1 MCPHRTVV
9 YRSHVQNT
17 TGLRFAHVWG
27 DTGRHVLRTAVLG
40 FVCLTMQSM
49 AGDISR
55 QAFLRGAV
63 GALAA
68 GAFVGSGRAGGAPL
82 PSGWDGL
89 SIGGQVIRPDS
100 PQFGTAKAVF
110 NTNYNGTTPAAV
122 VVPTSPADVQ
132 KAMTFAAANNL
143 KVAPR
148 GGGHSY
154 VGASTANGTMV
165 LDLRQLPGDVN
176 YDAATGLVTVTPAT
190 SLYAMHQV
198 LAAAGRGIPTG
209 TCPSVG
215 AAGHALGG
223 GLGAHSRHA
232 GLMSDALRSATV
244 VLPSGQAVTA
254 SASSQPDLFWA
265 LRGGGGGNFGV
276 TTSLTFATFPTTE
289 VDAVNLNFPA
299 QSFAQMLVGWQNWLR
314 TADRSCW
321 ALADATVD
329 PMGTHC
335 RILAT
340 CPAGSG
346 GSVASAITAAVGLQP
361 TGTDS
366 HTFNYLDL
374 TNYLAVGNLN
384 PSPLGYVGGSD
395 VFTSITP
402 AAAQGIAAAVDAFP
416 RGAGRM
422 LAIMHALDGALAD
435 VPTGASAFPW
445 RRQSSLV
452 QWYVETPGDPSGAL
466 GWLGAAHRAV
476 QPYSAGGYANYLEAN
491 QPVSRY
497 FGPNLAQLSAVRQK
511 YDPGRVMFSGLPV

>member
-1 MCPHRTVV
+1 M
-9 YRSHVQNT
+9 
-17 TGLRFAHVWG
+17 TGG
-27 DTGRHVLRTAVLG
+27 
-40 FVCLTMQSM
+40 
-49 AGDISR
+49 ISR
-55 QAFLRGAV
+55 QTFLRGAV

-68 GAFVGSGRAGGAPL
+68 GALVGPGRAGGAPIAT
-82 PSGWDGL
+82 GWDGL
-89 SIGGQVIRPDS
+89 TIGGQVIQPGT
-100 PQFGTAKAVF
+100 PQFGSAKAVF
-110 NTNYNGTTPAAV
+110 NTNYNGMTPAAV
-122 VVPTSPADVQ
+122 VVPTSLADVQ
-132 KAMTFAAANNL
+132 KAMAFAAANNL

-154 VGASTANGTMV
+154 VGASTANGAMV
-165 LDLRQLPGDVN
+165 LDLRQLPGGVQ
-176 YDAATGLVTVTPAT
+176 YDPATGLVTVPPAT

-244 VLPSGQAVTA
+244 VLPGGQAVTA
-254 SASSQPDLFWA
+254 SADSQPDLFWG

-276 TTSLTFATFPTTE
+276 TTSLTFATFPAGE
-289 VDAVNLNFPA
+289 VDVVNLNFPP
-299 QSFAQMLVGWQNWLR
+299 QSFAQVLVGWQSWLR

-329 PMGTHC
+329 MGTHC

-340 CPAGSG
+340 SPAGSG
-346 GSVASAITAAVGLQP
+346 AGVASAIASAVGIQP
-361 TGTDS
+361 SGTDS

-374 TNYLAVGNLN
+374 TNYLAVNNLN

-395 VFTSITP
+395 VFATLTP

-435 VPTGASAFPW
+435 VPGGASAFPW

-466 GWLGAAHRAV
+466 GWLNAAHRAV
-476 QPYSAGGYANYLEAN
+476 QPYSAGGYVNYLEAN
-491 QPVSRY
+491 QPASRY
-497 FGPNLAQLSAVRQK
+497 FGPNLSRLAAVRQK
-511 YDPGRVMFSGLPV
+511 YDPGRVMFSGMPV

>member
-1 MCPHRTVV
+1 
-9 YRSHVQNT
+9 VQDNSGM
-17 TGLRFAHVWG
+17 TGG
-27 DTGRHVLRTAVLG
+27 
-40 FVCLTMQSM
+40 
-49 AGDISR
+49 ISR
-55 QAFLRGAV
+55 QTFLRGAA

-68 GAFVGSGRAGGAPL
+68 GALVGSGRAGGAPIAT
-82 PSGWDGL
+82 GWDGL
-89 SIGGQVIRPDS
+89 AIGGQVIQPGT
-100 PQFGTAKAVF
+100 PQFGSAKAVF
-110 NTNYNGTTPAAV
+110 NTNYNGMTPAAV
-122 VVPTSPADVQ
+122 VVPTSLADVQ
-132 KAMTFAAANNL
+132 KAMAFAAANNL

-154 VGASTANGTMV
+154 VGASTANGAMV
-165 LDLRQLPGDVN
+165 LDLRQLPGGVQ
-176 YDAATGLVTVTPAT
+176 YDPATGLITVPPAT

-244 VLPSGQAVTA
+244 VLPGGQAVTA
-254 SASSQPDLFWA
+254 SADSQPDLFWG

-276 TTSLTFATFPTTE
+276 TTSLTFATFPAGD
-289 VDAVNLNFPA
+289 VDVVNLNFPP
-299 QSFAQMLVGWQNWLR
+299 QSFAQVLVGWQSWLR

-329 PMGTHC
+329 MGTHC

-340 CPAGSG
+340 SPAGSG
-346 GSVASAITAAVGLQP
+346 AGVASAIASAVGIQP
-361 TGTDS
+361 SGTDS

-374 TNYLAVGNLN
+374 TNYLAVNNLN
-384 PSPLGYVGGSD
+384 PAPLGYVGGSD
-395 VFTSITP
+395 VFATMSP

-422 LAIMHALDGALAD
+422 IAIMHALDGALAD
-435 VPTGASAFPW
+435 VPVGGSAFPW

-466 GWLGAAHRAV
+466 GWLNAAHRAV
-476 QPYSAGGYANYLEAN
+476 QPYSAGGYVNYLEAN
-491 QPVSRY
+491 QPASRY
-497 FGPNLAQLSAVRQK
+497 FGPNLSRLAAVRQK
-511 YDPGRVMFSGLPV
+511 YDPGRVMFSGMPV